1 MAEVVDRR
9 SLRYRHRRGELLVA
23 VGEYVLENGVA
34 ALTLRRAAEAVGVS
48 HATLQHHFGSREQL
62 LEEIVEHLVERSF
75 APGEDYP
82 EQATNADVERR
93 LRELWAS
100 LMTPT
105 GKKDIRMFT
114 DVLVQSLYVGPGSE
128 PAITHSIGQRLERIA
143 GIMVSLGCPEPEA
156 MTFATGMLAMLR
168 GITLDLLATG
178 EQERVDATFELLL
191 GGALRLAA
199 AWSENRDRAPA

>member
-1 MAEVVDRR
+1 MQERVDRR

-34 ALTLRRAAEAVGVS
+34 TLTLRRAAEAVGVT

-62 LEEIVEHLVERSF
+62 LEEIIEHLLERSF

-82 EQATNADVERR
+82 EGATVADVELR

-105 GKKDIRMFT
+105 GKQDIRLFT
-114 DVLVQSLYVGPGSE
+114 EVLVQSLYAGPGTE
-128 PAITHSIGQRLERIA
+128 PAVTHSIGQRLERIA
-143 GIMVSLGCPEPEA
+143 GIMVSLGCPETDA
-156 MTFATGMLAMLR
+156 MPFATAMLAMLR
-168 GITLDLLATG
+168 GLTLDLLATG
-178 EQERVDATFELLL
+178 ESERVEETFEALLA
-191 GGALRLAA
+191 GALQLATN
-199 AWSENRDRAPA
+199 WSENRDRTIA